1 MTSRRPR
8 ARRALAVFGVLTLL
22 AAACT
27 GAGWWAQA
35 RTASPLTSDTPDGP
49 LLVPVIAAERVARYG
64 VGIAV
69 TYADGALVTVNTGG
83 TVTGVATGPGDV
95 LAVGDEI
102 VRVDDAPV
110 LAFVADAPLWRDLAP
125 GAEGEDVAR
134 LQRFLTDVGVYSG
147 RADGKFG
154 ERTAEAVRRFNT
166 AHGRKDAGTTFTLA
180 SVAWVGAAPFTVA
193 TVEAATGAIL
203 VPGSPVVQGPRQ
215 AATLTVTEPA
225 GGIPAGVSYDLA
237 VADTVTAYTPGSG
250 TIADPAAIAAI
261 AASLGTSGEGAGQ
274 VVTADPEPAVRVPA
288 SAVIVDETGIS
299 CVYDDPAGTPVPVT
313 ILGGTLAHADL
324 AADLSIQQ
332 VLVNPMQVL
341 EEPTCG
347 SSPTP

>member
-1 MTSRRPR
+1 M
-8 ARRALAVFGVLTLL
+8 

-27 GAGWWAQA
+27 GAAWWAQ
-35 RTASPLTSDTPDGP
+35 TGPTSPLTSDTPDGP
-49 LLVPVIAAERVARYG
+49 LLVPVTAAERVARYG

-69 TYADGALVTVNTGG
+69 TYADGALVTANTSG
-83 TVTGVATGPGDV
+83 TVTRMAIRAGDV
-95 LAVGDEI
+95 LDAGDEI
-102 VRVDDAPV
+102 VRVDDTPV
-110 LAFVADAPLWRDLAP
+110 LAFVGDAPLWRDLGP
-125 GAEGEDVAR
+125 GAEGEDVTR
-134 LQRFLTDVGVYSG
+134 LQQFLADVGVYSG
-147 RADGKFG
+147 RADGNFG
-154 ERTAEAVRRFNT
+154 EGTAEAVRRFNV

-180 SVAWVGAAPFTVA
+180 SVAWVGAEPFSVA
-193 TVEAATGAIL
+193 SVEITTGAGL
-203 VPGSPVVQGPRQ
+203 GPGSPVVRGPRQ
-215 AATLTVTEPA
+215 AGTLTVTEPA
-225 GGIPAGVSYDLA
+225 GGIPAGVRYELT

-274 VVTADPEPAVRVPA
+274 VVTADPEPTMRVPA
-288 SAVIVDETGIS
+288 SAVIVDDSGAS
-299 CVYDDPAGTPVPVT
+299 CVYADLAGGPVPVT

-324 AADLSIQQ
+324 AADLTIDH